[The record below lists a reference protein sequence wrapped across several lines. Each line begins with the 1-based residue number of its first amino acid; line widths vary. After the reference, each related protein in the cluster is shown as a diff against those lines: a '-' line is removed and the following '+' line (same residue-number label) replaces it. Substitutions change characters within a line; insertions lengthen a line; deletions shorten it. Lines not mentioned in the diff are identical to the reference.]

1 MESQRDWNVT
11 IKRISILCIVSII
24 LAMGVA
30 VFFTGRLWD
39 IANIKIN
46 LLNLRIWTTF
56 NRAYIVYFVFMFC
69 GLHLIVPVKKLYNW
83 IFDKRWLL
91 GIVLLIFLTI
101 NRYHGDSIG
110 YYTNAIQP
118 GSGTEASYPIFGETR
133 PIRSDEFVA
142 TTPSVLAS
150 SYGETPYT
158 KYNNIM
164 RGDATLNIVNGVYL
178 SYATLGYAPQELVYA
193 VLPVEYA
200 FSFCWWF
207 PLILGF
213 LMSTELFYIITNKKK
228 LLSTTGAFLI
238 VFSSFF
244 LWWGFSIYYTV
255 APGVIV
261 CLHYFLQSKEK
272 WKKVLFGVGTAI
284 CFSVFV
290 TNLYPAW
297 QVPLGYMFLAIGIWL
312 LHDNW
317 DKIKRL
323 KKDEWII
330 LGGAVLFMVSL
341 IVSYLLSISEYM
353 GTIAQTAYPGERV
366 DTGSFY
372 WSKLFYGAQSLFY
385 AYKDIGNPSE
395 AGTFFSLFPIPTI
408 AAAYCWIKEKKKDWL
423 TGGLLLVQIP
433 MLIYITTG
441 FPEIIAKVLLFSNS
455 TTYRT
460 IDIIG
465 LMQIYFLVIILSRYE
480 NVKKMPLLVAIPF
493 GILVAFMNIFV
504 STRDFPE
511 YMNLYQNI
519 IMFLIIAALCI
530 GIMVSLK
537 EKMKYVLMVT
547 LIIIS
552 IFTGS
557 YVRPVM
563 KGLDAI
569 YSKPVASKIQEI
581 CEQDPEAKW
590 LTSGGGIVLS
600 AYSVA
605 CGASTIN
612 SVNTYPNLE
621 LWEKLDTDSKYE
633 EIYNRYAHVNVVF
646 TNEETSF
653 ELIQADFMQVNLSY
667 KDVEKIDAKYLLTLE
682 ALNVDT
688 NNQYVEF
695 EKIYEE
701 NGSSIYQIIYLQ

>member
-1 MESQRDWNVT
+1 M
-11 IKRISILCIVSII
+11 
-24 LAMGVA
+24 
-30 VFFTGRLWD
+30 
-39 IANIKIN
+39 
-46 LLNLRIWTTF
+46 
-56 NRAYIVYFVFMFC
+56 
-69 GLHLIVPVKKLYNW
+69 
-83 IFDKRWLL
+83 
-91 GIVLLIFLTI
+91 
-101 NRYHGDSIG
+101 
-110 YYTNAIQP
+110 
-118 GSGTEASYPIFGETR
+118 
-133 PIRSDEFVA
+133 
-142 TTPSVLAS
+142 
-150 SYGETPYT
+150 
-158 KYNNIM
+158 
-164 RGDATLNIVNGVYL
+164 
-178 SYATLGYAPQELVYA
+178 
-193 VLPVEYA
+193 
-200 FSFCWWF
+200 
-207 PLILGF
+207 
-213 LMSTELFYIITNKKK
+213 
-228 LLSTTGAFLI
+228 
-238 VFSSFF
+238 
-244 LWWGFSIYYTV
+244 
-255 APGVIV
+255 
-261 CLHYFLQSKEK
+261 
-272 WKKVLFGVGTAI
+272 
-284 CFSVFV
+284 
-290 TNLYPAW
+290 
-297 QVPLGYMFLAIGIWL
+297 
-312 LHDNW
+312 
-317 DKIKRL
+317 
-323 KKDEWII
+323 
-330 LGGAVLFMVSL
+330 
-341 IVSYLLSISEYM
+341 
-353 GTIAQTAYPGERV
+353 
-366 DTGSFY
+366 
-372 WSKLFYGAQSLFY
+372 
-385 AYKDIGNPSE
+385 
-395 AGTFFSLFPIPTI
+395 FPIPTI